1 MIYLND
7 LLHIDK
13 SEYCKWTICLNN
25 ATNDGVYSLKQN
37 KERLLEHIS
46 WKKHSGTKTSFRIID
61 TELCLQFI
69 RLDKDNAFDRWLFL
83 GAFKKEGN
91 FVRYDDGHEVYNLVP
106 IDAFGG
112 FSERLI
118 IEYHRIQGPKQV
130 KLPIESI
137 ETLPVVTIL
146 EKPYID
152 TYMAFPGYDNLNIE
166 YSDLKTIIQNN
177 VDSWRILLENV
188 KCIYAIT
195 DVKTGKIYIGGTYG
209 GDGVWQRWSNYVETG
224 GHGGDV
230 ELKKLVASDPSYALN
245 FKFTIIET
253 LLNKST
259 DDEYIQKREKYWKGV
274 FDTRKHGNN
283 RN

>member
-1 MIYLND
+1 M
-7 LLHIDK
+7 
-13 SEYCKWTICLNN
+13 
-25 ATNDGVYSLKQN
+25 
-37 KERLLEHIS
+37 
-46 WKKHSGTKTSFRIID
+46 
-61 TELCLQFI
+61 
-69 RLDKDNAFDRWLFL
+69 
-83 GAFKKEGN
+83 
-91 FVRYDDGHEVYNLVP
+91 P